1 MLKKMGY
8 GLILWVIPYVTA
20 IPLMGLVQT
29 DLIFFKTIMIV
40 EGAIV
45 GGVLSALYFQG
56 VTSQFLREG
65 LITSAVRLRVRHMRF
80 SSTCSALIGV
90 FCLFI
95 LSGCLSPITLN
106 RAVIAYDDAITE
118 TQSKQLLVNIARA
131 QHHQPIHFT
140 GVSNVAATFDFRFT
154 AGATPALAGLASTQI
169 LPFISGSVA
178 ENPTIS
184 IAPIEGEEF
193 TKRLLTPFHESKL
206 TLLLRQG
213 IDIDLLL
220 RLMAKEVRL
229 KHSDEAVAYR
239 NDPSDKVGYEMF
251 RRVVVHLSA
260 IQDHNSLYVEPLSIE
275 RSWTI
280 PADSVTA
287 EGFKA
292 LEQEYQ
298 VVYNRQDKTYTL
310 QKQVD
315 GGTLITNYDPES
327 LSPKERARLHDEN
340 VQGLPNDVTFD
351 IRPGHYGGDWPL
363 KGDFRLRS
371 FNAMLNFLGLS
382 IAEEPE
388 YHVDKDRRTPDVAE
402 NPDKTMDLIVSPS
415 ALSGLDLA
423 MKSHGHYYAVNTTGP
438 QARWNREAF
447 KLLSQLFQMTVTEI
461 SRVGVP
467 SITIAK

>member
-1 MLKKMGY
+1 MKN
-8 GLILWVIPYVTA
+8 
-20 IPLMGLVQT
+20 
-29 DLIFFKTIMIV
+29 
-40 EGAIV
+40 
-45 GGVLSALYFQG
+45 
-56 VTSQFLREG
+56 
-65 LITSAVRLRVRHMRF
+65 SAVPSAWF
-80 SSTCSALIGV
+80 SVGIITCLLV
-90 FCLFI
+90 
-95 LSGCLSPITLN
+95 LSGCLSPITLT

-118 TQSKQLLVNIARA
+118 SQSKQLLVNIARA

-154 AGATPALAGLASTQI
+154 AGATPALTGDASRTI
-169 LPFISGSVA
+169 LPVIGGSVA

-193 TKRLLTPFHESKL
+193 TKRLLTPFHEAKL

-220 RLMAKEVRL
+220 RLMAKELRVN
-229 KHSDEAVAYR
+229 HHDGAIAYR
-239 NDPSDKVGYEMF
+239 NSPSDKVGYEMF
-251 RRVVVHLSA
+251 RRVVLHLSS

-287 EGFKA
+287 EGFKT
-292 LEQEYQ
+292 LEQEYR
-298 VVYNRQDKTYTL
+298 VVYNAKDKTFTL
-310 QKQVD
+310 RKQVE
-315 GGTLITNYDPES
+315 GGTLITNYDPNL
-327 LSPKERARLHDEN
+327 LSHEERTRLQNEN
-340 VQGLPNDVTFD
+340 EQGLPHDVTFD

-371 FNAMLNFLGLS
+371 FNAILNFLGLS
-382 IAEEPE
+382 LAEEPE
-388 YHVDKDRRTPDVAE
+388 YHIEKDRRTPEVME
-402 NPDKTMDLIVSPS
+402 NPVKTMDLILSPS
-415 ALSGLDLA
+415 APSGLDLV
-423 MKSHGHYYAVNTTGP
+423 MKSHRNYYAVNTTGP

-461 SRVGVP
+461 SRAGVP

>member
-1 MLKKMGY
+1 MVQLASECVRQWKNGSLTMISK
-8 GLILWVIPYVTA
+8 VSRSVPFA
-20 IPLMGLVQT
+20 IFT
-29 DLIFFKTIMIV
+29 FIY
-40 EGAIV
+40 
-45 GGVLSALYFQG
+45 LS
-56 VTSQFLREG
+56 V
-65 LITSAVRLRVRHMRF
+65 
-80 SSTCSALIGV
+80 
-90 FCLFI
+90 
-95 LSGCLSPITLN
+95 LSGCLSPVTLT
-106 RAVIAYDDAITE
+106 RAVIAYDEAITE
-118 TQSKQLLVNIARA
+118 SQSKQLLVNIARA

-154 AGATPALAGLASTQI
+154 AGATPALTGDASRTI
-169 LPFISGSVA
+169 LPVIGGSVA

-193 TKRLLTPFHESKL
+193 TQRLLTPFHEAKL

-220 RLMAKEVRL
+220 RLMAKELRVNQ
-229 KHSDEAVAYR
+229 SDGTIAYR
-239 NDPSDKVGYEMF
+239 NNPSDKVGYEMF
-251 RRVVVHLSA
+251 RRVVLHLSA

-298 VVYNRQDKTYTL
+298 VAYNAKDKTFTL
-310 QKQVD
+310 QKQVE
-315 GGTLITNYDPES
+315 GGTLITNYDPNV
-327 LSPKERARLHDEN
+327 LSREERARLQHEN
-340 VQGLPNDVTFD
+340 EQGLPHDVTFD
-351 IRPGHYGGDWPL
+351 IRPGHVGGDWPL

-382 IAEEPE
+382 LAEDQE
-388 YHVDKDRRTPDVAE
+388 YHVEKDRRTPEVME
-402 NPDKTMDLIVSPS
+402 NPVKTMDLIVSPS
-415 ALSGLDLA
+415 APSGLDLV
-423 MKSHGHYYAVNTTGP
+423 MKSHGNYYAVNTTGP

-447 KLLSQLFQMTVTEI
+447 KLLSQLFQMTVTEVP
-461 SRVGVP
+461 RAGVP

>member
-1 MLKKMGY
+1 MRLHWRHSVFF
-8 GLILWVIPYVTA
+8 LW
-20 IPLMGLVQT
+20 
-29 DLIFFKTIMIV
+29 
-40 EGAIV
+40 
-45 GGVLSALYFQG
+45 
-56 VTSQFLREG
+56 
-65 LITSAVRLRVRHMRF
+65 
-80 SSTCSALIGV
+80 IGV
-90 FCLFI
+90 ANFASF
-95 LSGCLSPITLN
+95 SGCLSPVTLN

-118 TQSKQLLVNIARA
+118 SQSKQLLVNIARA

-140 GVSNVAATFDFRFT
+140 GVSNIAATFDFRFT

-169 LPFISGSVA
+169 LPVVGGTVA

-193 TKRLLTPFHESKL
+193 TQRLLTPFHEAKL

-220 RLMAKEVRL
+220 RLMAKELRL
-229 KHSDEAVAYR
+229 KQNDEAVAYR
-239 NDPSDKVGYEMF
+239 NNPSDKNGYEMF
-251 RRVVVHLSA
+251 RRVVLHLSA
-260 IQDHNSLYVEPLSIE
+260 IQDHNRLHVEPLTIE

-298 VVYNRQDKTYTL
+298 VAYNRQDKTYTL
-310 QKQVD
+310 RKQVE
-315 GGTLITNYDPES
+315 GGTLITNYDPQS
-327 LSPKERARLHDEN
+327 LSKEERLRLHNEN
-340 VQGLPNDVTFD
+340 EQGLANDVTFD
-351 IRPGHYGGDWPL
+351 IRSGHFGGDWPL

-382 IAEEPE
+382 VAEEPE
-388 YHVDKDRRTPDVAE
+388 YNVDKDPRTPEVAE
-402 NPDKTMDLIVSPS
+402 NPVRTMDLIVSPS
-415 ALSGLDLA
+415 APSGLDLA
-423 MKSHGHYYAVNTTGP
+423 MKSHGQYYAVNTTGP

-447 KLLSQLFQMTVTEI
+447 KLLSQLFQMTVTEVP
-461 SRVGVP
+461 RAGVP

>member
-1 MLKKMGY
+1 MKHSVVASA
-8 GLILWVIPYVTA
+8 W
-20 IPLMGLVQT
+20 
-29 DLIFFKTIMIV
+29 FS
-40 EGAIV
+40 V
-45 GGVLSALYFQG
+45 GIA
-56 VTSQFLREG
+56 
-65 LITSAVRLRVRHMRF
+65 
-80 SSTCSALIGV
+80 
-90 FCLFI
+90 FCLLL
-95 LSGCLSPITLN
+95 LSGCLSPITLT

-118 TQSKQLLVNIARA
+118 SQSKQLLLNIARA

-154 AGATPALAGLASTQI
+154 AGATPALTGDASRTI
-169 LPFISGSVA
+169 LPVIGGSVA

-193 TKRLLTPFHESKL
+193 TQRLLTPFHESKL

-220 RLMAKEVRL
+220 RLMAKELRL
-229 KHSDEAVAYR
+229 KHNGETIAYR
-239 NDPSDKVGYEMF
+239 NNPSDTTGYEMF
-251 RRVVVHLSA
+251 RRVVLHLSA

-287 EGFKA
+287 EGFKT

-298 VVYNRQDKTYTL
+298 VTYNAKDKTYTL
-310 QKQVD
+310 RKQVE
-315 GGTLITNYDPES
+315 GGTLITNYDPDS
-327 LSPKERARLHDEN
+327 LYKEERALLQNEN
-340 VQGLPNDVTFD
+340 EAGLPHDVTFD
-351 IRPGHYGGDWPL
+351 IRPDHYGGDWPL

-388 YHVDKDRRTPDVAE
+388 YHVDKDGRTPEVME
-402 NPDKTMDLIVSPS
+402 NPVKTMDLILSPS
-415 ALSGLDLA
+415 APSGLDLA
-423 MKSHGHYYAVNTTGP
+423 MKSHGNYYAVNTAGP

-447 KLLSQLFQMTVTEI
+447 KLLSQLFQMTVTEVP
-461 SRVGVP
+461 RAGVP

>member
-1 MLKKMGY
+1 MKNS
-8 GLILWVIPYVTA
+8 VV
-20 IPLMGLVQT
+20 
-29 DLIFFKTIMIV
+29 
-40 EGAIV
+40 
-45 GGVLSALYFQG
+45 
-56 VTSQFLREG
+56 
-65 LITSAVRLRVRHMRF
+65 
-80 SSTCSALIGV
+80 CSAWFSLGIV
-90 FCLFI
+90 SCLLV
-95 LSGCLSPITLN
+95 LSGCLSPITLT
-106 RAVIAYDDAITE
+106 RAVIAYDEAITE
-118 TQSKQLLVNIARA
+118 SQSKQLLVNIARA

-154 AGATPALAGLASTQI
+154 AGATPALTGDASRTI
-169 LPFISGSVA
+169 LPVIGGSVA

-193 TKRLLTPFHESKL
+193 TKRLLTPFHEAKL

-220 RLMAKEVRL
+220 RLMAKELRVNQ
-229 KHSDEAVAYR
+229 SDGTIAYR
-239 NDPSDKVGYEMF
+239 NNPSDKAGYEMF
-251 RRVVVHLSA
+251 RRVVLHLSA

-298 VVYNRQDKTYTL
+298 VAYNVKDKTFTL
-310 QKQVD
+310 RKQIE
-315 GGTLITNYDPES
+315 GGTLITNYDPNI
-327 LSPKERARLHDEN
+327 LSREERTRLQNEN
-340 VQGLPNDVTFD
+340 EQGQPHDVTFD
-351 IRPGHYGGDWPL
+351 IRSGHVGGDWPL

-382 IAEEPE
+382 LAEEPE
-388 YHVDKDRRTPDVAE
+388 HHIEKDRRTPEVME
-402 NPDKTMDLIVSPS
+402 NPVKTMDLILSSS
-415 ALSGLDLA
+415 APSGLDLV
-423 MKSHGHYYAVNTTGP
+423 MKSHGNYYAVNTTGP

-461 SRVGVP
+461 SRAGVP

>member
-1 MLKKMGY
+1 L
-8 GLILWVIPYVTA
+8 T
-20 IPLMGLVQT
+20 
-29 DLIFFKTIMIV
+29 
-40 EGAIV
+40 
-45 GGVLSALYFQG
+45 
-56 VTSQFLREG
+56 
-65 LITSAVRLRVRHMRF
+65 
-80 SSTCSALIGV
+80 
-90 FCLFI
+90 
-95 LSGCLSPITLN
+95 
-106 RAVIAYDDAITE
+106 RAVIAYDDAITDSH
-118 TQSKQLLVNIARA
+118 SKQLLINIARA
-131 QHHQPIHFT
+131 QHHEPIHFT
-140 GVSNVAATFDFRFT
+140 GVSNVAATFDFRLT

-220 RLMAKEVRL
+220 RLMAKELRL
-229 KHSDEAVAYR
+229 KQNHEAIAYR
-239 NDPSDKVGYEMF
+239 NDPSNKVGYQVF
-251 RRVVVHLSA
+251 RRAVLHLSA

-280 PADSVTA
+280 PANSVTA

-292 LEQEYQ
+292 LEQEYE
-298 VVYNRQDKTYTL
+298 VVYNGRDKTYTL
-310 QKQVD
+310 LKQVE
-315 GGTLITNYDPES
+315 GGTLITNYDPRS
-327 LSPKERARLHDEN
+327 LSLKERVRLHDEN
-340 VQGLPNDVTFD
+340 VLGLPNDVTID

-388 YHVDKDRRTPDVAE
+388 YDVEKDSRTPEVAE
-402 NPDKTMDLIVSPS
+402 NPVKTMDLIVSRS
-415 ALSGLDLA
+415 APSGLDLG
-423 MKSHGHYYAVNTTGP
+423 MRSHGHYYAVNTIGP

-447 KLLSQLFQMTVTEI
+447 KLLSQLFQMTVTEVP
-461 SRVGVP
+461 RAGVP

>member
-1 MLKKMGY
+1 MKNSVVPSAWFSLGIVSC
-8 GLILWVIPYVTA
+8 L
-20 IPLMGLVQT
+20 LV
-29 DLIFFKTIMIV
+29 
-40 EGAIV
+40 
-45 GGVLSALYFQG
+45 
-56 VTSQFLREG
+56 
-65 LITSAVRLRVRHMRF
+65 
-80 SSTCSALIGV
+80 
-90 FCLFI
+90 
-95 LSGCLSPITLN
+95 LSGCLSPITLT
-106 RAVIAYDDAITE
+106 RAVIAYDEAITE
-118 TQSKQLLVNIARA
+118 SQSKQLLVNIARA

-154 AGATPALAGLASTQI
+154 AGATPALTGDASRTI
-169 LPFISGSVA
+169 LPVIGGSVA

-193 TKRLLTPFHESKL
+193 TKRLLTPFHEAKL

-220 RLMAKEVRL
+220 RLMAKELRVNQ
-229 KHSDEAVAYR
+229 SDGTIAYR
-239 NDPSDKVGYEMF
+239 NNPSDKAGYEMF
-251 RRVVVHLSA
+251 RRVVLHLSA
-260 IQDHNSLYVEPLSIE
+260 IQDHNSLYVEPLRIE

-298 VVYNRQDKTYTL
+298 VAYDAKDKTFTL
-310 QKQVD
+310 RKQIE
-315 GGTLITNYDPES
+315 GGTLITNYDPNV
-327 LSPKERARLHDEN
+327 LSREERTRLQNEN
-340 VQGLPNDVTFD
+340 EQGLPHDVTFD
-351 IRPGHYGGDWPL
+351 IRPGHVGGDWPL

-382 IAEEPE
+382 LAEEPE
-388 YHVDKDRRTPDVAE
+388 HHIEKDHRTPEVME
-402 NPDKTMDLIVSPS
+402 NPVKTMDLILSSS
-415 ALSGLDLA
+415 APSGLDLV
-423 MKSHGHYYAVNTTGP
+423 MKSHGNYYAVNTTGP

-461 SRVGVP
+461 SRAGVP

>member
-1 MLKKMGY
+1 MRLHWC
-8 GLILWVIPYVTA
+8 LSVFFLWIGFV
-20 IPLMGLVQT
+20 
-29 DLIFFKTIMIV
+29 
-40 EGAIV
+40 
-45 GGVLSALYFQG
+45 AL
-56 VTSQFLREG
+56 
-65 LITSAVRLRVRHMRF
+65 A
-80 SSTCSALIGV
+80 A
-90 FCLFI
+90 
-95 LSGCLSPITLN
+95 LSGCLSPVTLT

-118 TQSKQLLVNIARA
+118 SQSKQLLMNIARA

-169 LPFISGSVA
+169 LPLISGNVA

-184 IAPIEGEEF
+184 IAPIEGEDF
-193 TKRLLTPFHESKL
+193 TKRLLTPFNQSKL

-213 IDIDLLL
+213 VDIDLLL
-220 RLMAKEVRL
+220 RLMAKELRL
-229 KHSDEAVAYR
+229 KGTEGAVAYR
-239 NDPSDKVGYEMF
+239 NNPSDQVGYEMF
-251 RRVVVHLSA
+251 RRVVLHLST
-260 IQDHNSLYVEPLSIE
+260 IQDHNSLHVEPLIIE

-298 VVYNRQDKTYTL
+298 VTYNRQDKTYTL
-310 QKQVD
+310 LKQVE
-315 GGTLITNYDPES
+315 GGTLITNYDPDS
-327 LSPKERARLHDEN
+327 LSKEERLLLQQKDEQ
-340 VQGLPNDVTFD
+340 VLVNDVTFD
-351 IRPGHYGGDWPL
+351 IRPGYYGGDWPL

-388 YHVDKDRRTPDVAE
+388 YHVDKDSRTPEVAE
-402 NPDKTMDLIVSPS
+402 NPVKTMDLVVSPS
-415 ALSGLDLA
+415 VPTGLDLA
-423 MKSHGHYYAVNTTGP
+423 MKSHGQYYAVNTTGP

-447 KLLSQLFQMTVTEI
+447 KLLSQLFQMTVTEVP
-461 SRVGVP
+461 RAGVP